1 MKNSWCKKW
10 CRKRCRK
17 KDVNHWQSVQ
27 VQEKGVR
34 SRKKRKATRMDVT
47 AYECLDADYFG

>member
-17 KDVNHWQSVQ
+17 KDVNDWKSVL
-27 VQEKGVR
+27 VQENGVR

-47 AYECLDADYFG
+47 AYECLDADYIE